1 MNYEKELSNI
11 ENSISDNLCR
21 LRMFGE
27 GSTVY
32 ADENENLCESEH
44 ESAKEMPSPPKK
56 KRWHSDGISSW
67 ALRTRSQ
74 LLRLFYGR

>member
-11 ENSISDNLCR
+11 ENSISNNLCR

-32 ADENENLCESEH
+32 ADEMKTFAN
-44 ESAKEMPSPPKK
+44 PSMKVQKNAIAPEK
-56 KRWHSDGISSW
+56 GTM
-67 ALRTRSQ
+67 A
-74 LLRLFYGR
+74 F

>member
-32 ADENENLCESEH
+32 ADENENFCESEH
-44 ESAKEMPSPPKK
+44 ESVKECHRPKK
-56 KRWHSDGISSW
+56 GTM
-67 ALRTRSQ
+67 A
-74 LLRLFYGR
+74 F